1 MPSPSVSAGR
11 REALAGLR
19 AALAAGHGSAAPESF
34 TPADEGLVRSGLGDL
49 DTALGGGFPRGII
62 ATLEGAPGSGRSALA
77 ARLLAVATGHGLAAL
92 VEAPAGAEGSFYPPA
107 LAAAGVDLERLLV
120 VPAENASG
128 IARATDI
135 LLRAAVFGVV
145 VLPAIAL
152 SATAWTRLASL
163 AHRAGALVIALGDA
177 SDELRYFATLRV
189 QCRAAR
195 VRFAGTPAFS
205 TRWSRPVLK
214 RPSSSTSAPRPA
226 NARTSTARA
235 SSARARRSSR
245 CTSAFSSNLPC
256 NARSREGHS
265 RYESTSSRCAPSRSS
280 SCSRCSHSSAAFS
293 FRCASLPP
301 TSLRSRRSNSA
312 ASRARTACSGPT
324 RSGAARRCRW

>member
-1 MPSPSVSAGR
+1 MLSPSVPAGR

-34 TPADEGLVRSGLGDL
+34 TQAEAGLVRSGLGEL
-49 DTALGGGFPRGII
+49 DAALGGGFPRGII

-77 ARLLAVATGHGLAAL
+77 ARLLAVATGRGLAAL
-92 VEAPAGAEGSFYPPA
+92 VESPAGAEGSFYPPA

-163 AHRAGALVIALGDA
+163 AHRAGALVVALGDA
-177 SDELRYFATLRV
+177 SDELRYFAALRV

-195 VRFAGTPAFS
+195 ARFAGTPGLFNALVETGFEA
-205 TRWSRPVLK
+205 TVLK
-214 RPSSSTSAPRPA
+214 HKRAAPGK
-226 NARTSTARA
+226 RA
-235 SSARARRSSR
+235 QVD
-245 CTSAFSSNLPC
+245 CTTFE
-256 NARSREGHS
+256 REG
-265 RYESTSSRCAPSRSS
+265 APLLALHQRVLIEPSLQR
-280 SCSRCSHSSAAFS
+280 AF
-293 FRCASLPP
+293 PG
-301 TSLRSRRSNSA
+301 
-312 ASRARTACSGPT
+312 RTLAL
-324 RSGAARRCRW
+324 